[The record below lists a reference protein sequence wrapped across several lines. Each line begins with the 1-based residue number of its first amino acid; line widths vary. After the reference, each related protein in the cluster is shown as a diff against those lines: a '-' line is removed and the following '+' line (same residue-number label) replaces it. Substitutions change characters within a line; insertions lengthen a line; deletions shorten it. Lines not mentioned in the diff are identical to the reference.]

1 MRIGTRLWLAIVP
14 AVVGIFTLSALAY
27 WGEFGRQAPGYI
39 VAVATL
45 ATLFSAGLAWWNT
58 RDIAHRIERLA
69 TESAEIH
76 RKAVATGVEAL
87 KAAGLPSTGADE
99 LANVGELVQR
109 LASAAMAAEQGAKLR
124 EQRAVDDAMT
134 AAALVRATAADVA
147 MRLDE
152 IRLPL
157 QILLDNHFGD
167 LNDNQ
172 EEMLGAARA
181 AADASADAVRRTITV
196 LTASDGTLPLR
207 HDRLHGGELVDGL
220 LGPARTLAVERHVR
234 LDEAVV
240 APLPGLSGDRAL
252 LQDALRTVFTAAVGL
267 AKPEVPAQFRAVGE
281 AGALRLSLTY
291 AGAAVAGMPQL
302 FAAAIVTAHR
312 GTLEC
317 AAGTVQLS
325 LPV

>member
-1 MRIGTRLWLAIVP
+1 MRIGTRLWLAILP
-14 AVVGIFTLSALAY
+14 AVVGILTLAGLAY

-39 VAVATL
+39 IGVATL

-69 TESAEIH
+69 SETSEIQ

-87 KAAGLPSTGADE
+87 KAAGLPPSGTDE

-109 LASAAMAAEQGAKLR
+109 LASAAVAAEQGARNR
-124 EQRAVDDAMT
+124 EQIAEAQVMT
-134 AAALVRATAADVA
+134 ASALVRAIAADVA

-196 LTASDGTLPLR
+196 LTASDGTLALR

-220 LGPARTLAVERHVR
+220 LGPARTLAVERHVQ
-234 LDEAVV
+234 LEEAVV
-240 APLPGLSGDRAL
+240 APLPGLYGDRAL

-267 AKPEVPAQFRAVGE
+267 ADPSVPAKFSAAQESGT
-281 AGALRLSLTY
+281 LRLSLAY
-291 AGAAVAGMPQL
+291 KGVAVAGMPQL
-302 FAAAIVTAHR
+302 FSAAIVSAHR

-317 AAGTVQLS
+317 AAGIVRLS